1 MVYTKY
7 STCYV
12 ILRSLPVHMIAQ
24 INQFGA
30 STFAPTVQTTP
41 NSSQIIGAALQA
53 AAAGR
58 RVLVVQF
65 LKGGLHQGQDHMVNL
80 AQNLDWLRSDLMRH
94 FTTGE
99 LSELESQS
107 LDSLWQHAQ
116 QLIRSL
122 EYQLVVLEDLQDLVK
137 MGAIERTEVDQL
149 LRTLPASIEVVI
161 PGITARQAAE
171 LQVS

>member
-1 MVYTKY
+1 
-7 STCYV
+7 
-12 ILRSLPVHMIAQ
+12 MIAQ

-30 STFAPTVQTTP
+30 STFDPTVQTTP

-99 LSELESQS
+99 SGELSELESQS
-107 LDSLWQHAQ
+107 LGSLWQHAQ

-137 MGAIERTEVDQL
+137 MGAIARTEVDQL
-149 LRTLPASIEVVI
+149 LRTLPASIEIVI

-171 LQVS
+171 LQAS

>member
-1 MVYTKY
+1 
-7 STCYV
+7 
-12 ILRSLPVHMIAQ
+12 MIAQ
-24 INQFGA
+24 INQFSA
-30 STFAPTVQTTP
+30 STSDQTVTKSA

-94 FTTGE
+94 FTGGE
-99 LSELESQS
+99 FSDPEAQS
-107 LDSLWQHAQ
+107 LASLWQHAQ

-122 EYQLVVLEDLQDLVK
+122 EYQLIILEDLQDLVR
-137 MGAIERTEVDQL
+137 MGAIDRSDVEQL
-149 LRTLPASIEVVI
+149 LRTLPASVEVVI
-161 PGITARQAAE
+161 PGITANQAAE
-171 LQVS
+171 LQAS

>member
-1 MVYTKY
+1 
-7 STCYV
+7 
-12 ILRSLPVHMIAQ
+12 MIAQ

-30 STFAPTVQTTP
+30 SISDNSVIKPA

-94 FTTGE
+94 FTGGE
-99 LSELESQS
+99 LSDPESQS
-107 LDSLWQHAQ
+107 LAILWQHAQ

-122 EYQLVVLEDLQDLVK
+122 EYQLVILEDLQGLVK
-137 MGAIERTEVDQL
+137 IGAIEQVEVEQL
-149 LRTLPASIEVVI
+149 LRTLPASVEVVI
-161 PGITARQAAE
+161 PGITADQVVE
-171 LQVS
+171 LRAS

>member
-1 MVYTKY
+1 MVSTKY
-7 STCYV
+7 LYVLFCPTIST
-12 ILRSLPVHMIAQ
+12 VHMIAQ

-30 STFAPTVQTTP
+30 STSDRAVQQTT

-65 LKGGLHQGQDHMVNL
+65 LKGGLNQGQGHMVNL
-80 AQNLDWLRSDLMRH
+80 AQNLDWLRSDLLRH

-99 LSELESQS
+99 LSEPESQS
-107 LDSLWQHAQ
+107 LQSLWRYAQ

-122 EYQLVVLEDLQDLVK
+122 EYQLVILEDLQDLVQI
-137 MGAIERTEVDQL
+137 GAIDESEVEQL
-149 LRTLPASIEVVI
+149 LRNLPASVEVVI
-161 PGITARQAAE
+161 PGLTTQTLE
-171 LQVS
+171 LQAS

>member
-1 MVYTKY
+1 
-7 STCYV
+7 
-12 ILRSLPVHMIAQ
+12 MIAQ

-30 STFAPTVQTTP
+30 STSHQAVTKTT

-94 FTTGE
+94 CSSGE
-99 LSELESQS
+99 LSEPESQS
-107 LDSLWQHAQ
+107 LSRLWQHAQ
-116 QLIRSL
+116 QLTRSL

-137 MGAIERTEVDQL
+137 MGAIEQAEVEQL
-149 LRTLPASIEVVI
+149 LRTLPASVEVVI
-161 PGITARQAAE
+161 PGITTNQVAE
-171 LQVS
+171 LQAS

>member
-1 MVYTKY
+1 
-7 STCYV
+7 
-12 ILRSLPVHMIAQ
+12 MIAQ

-30 STFAPTVQTTP
+30 STSDRAVTKTA

-94 FTTGE
+94 FTTSE
-99 LSELESQS
+99 LSEPESKS
-107 LDSLWQHAQ
+107 LASLWQHAQ

-122 EYQLVVLEDLQDLVK
+122 EYQLVILEDLQDLVQ
-137 MGAIERTEVDQL
+137 MGSVEQAEIEQL
-149 LRTLPASIEVVI
+149 LRTLPTSVEVVI
-161 PGITARQAAE
+161 PGITAMQAAE
-171 LQVS
+171 RQAS

>member
-1 MVYTKY
+1 
-7 STCYV
+7 
-12 ILRSLPVHMIAQ
+12 MIAQ

-30 STFAPTVQTTP
+30 STSDRVVTKTA

-53 AAAGR
+53 AVAGR

-99 LSELESQS
+99 LSESESQS
-107 LDSLWQHAQ
+107 LASLWQHAQ

-122 EYQLVVLEDLQDLVK
+122 EYQLVILEDLQDLVK
-137 MGAIERTEVDQL
+137 MGAIELAEVEQL
-149 LRTLPASIEVVI
+149 LRTLPTSVEVVI
-161 PGITARQAAE
+161 PGITANQVAE
-171 LQVS
+171 LQAS

>member
-1 MVYTKY
+1 
-7 STCYV
+7 
-12 ILRSLPVHMIAQ
+12 MIAQ

-30 STFAPTVQTTP
+30 STFDSTVHKTP

-94 FTTGE
+94 FTTNESGE
-99 LSELESQS
+99 LSEVESQS
-107 LDSLWQHAQ
+107 LGSLWQHAQ

-122 EYQLVVLEDLQDLVK
+122 EYQLVVLEDLQDLVQ
-137 MGAIERTEVDQL
+137 MGAIDRSEVDKL

>member
-1 MVYTKY
+1 
-7 STCYV
+7 
-12 ILRSLPVHMIAQ
+12 MIAQ
-24 INQFGA
+24 INQSGA
-30 STFAPTVQTTP
+30 STSNQTVTKTA

-94 FTTGE
+94 CPSGE
-99 LSELESQS
+99 LSEPEFKS
-107 LDSLWQHAQ
+107 LGSLWQHAQ

-122 EYQLVVLEDLQDLVK
+122 EYQLVILEDLQDLVT
-137 MGAIERTEVDQL
+137 MGAIEPTAVEQL
-149 LRTLPASIEVVI
+149 LQTLPTSVEVVI
-161 PGITARQAAE
+161 PGMTASQAVE
-171 LQVS
+171 LQAS